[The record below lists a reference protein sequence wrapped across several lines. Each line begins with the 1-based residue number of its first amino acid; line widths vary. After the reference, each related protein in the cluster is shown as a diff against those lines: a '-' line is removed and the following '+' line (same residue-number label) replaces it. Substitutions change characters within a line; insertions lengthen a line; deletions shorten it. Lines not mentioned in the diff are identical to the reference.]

1 MEIRYTNVGAK
12 KKEHKRNKDEAY
24 VNFKDDKEFLEHV
37 ANCPECTKEHEKM
50 QKVSSF
56 INELRPYFF
65 EHTKRKN
72 KVHYALKSACLTL
85 ALMFFAIGGSAL
97 NYQYDIVNSIVYH
110 NLSAEDLGFPTD
122 EYGLIMV
129 E

>member
-1 MEIRYTNVGAK
+1 M
-12 KKEHKRNKDEAY
+12 EHKCNKYEAY
-24 VNFKDDKEFLEHV
+24 FIFKDDKEFLEHV

-50 QKVSSF
+50 QKVSSL
-56 INELRPYFF
+56 INEVRPYFL
-65 EHTKRKN
+65 EQKKRKN
-72 KVHYALKSACLTL
+72 KVQYALKTACLTL
-85 ALMFFAIGGSAL
+85 AFMFFAIGGSAL